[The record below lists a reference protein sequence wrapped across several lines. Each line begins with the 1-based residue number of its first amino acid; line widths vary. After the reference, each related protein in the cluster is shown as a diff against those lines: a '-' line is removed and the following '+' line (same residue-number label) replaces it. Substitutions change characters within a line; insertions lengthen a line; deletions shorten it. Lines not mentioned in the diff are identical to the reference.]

1 MTPQE
6 KQKVFELKKN
16 GMSKS
21 EIAKAM
27 SIAFSTI
34 SDIYDKYT
42 DDVLRID
49 ICPCCGNDFIVS
61 KHKEGRPSSFCSH
74 NCKVAYTK
82 RFKTRR
88 HVLCTCK
95 RCGKQFYKYTFTK
108 QKFCCYKCAMDYRY
122 GR

>member
-1 MTPQE
+1 MTTKE
-6 KQKVFELKKN
+6 KNKILKLSKEGKSVREISELLNLPKSTVGIIAAQKDSVIEYIACPNCGSDFPRIKK
-16 GMSKS
+16 
-21 EIAKAM
+21 
-27 SIAFSTI
+27 
-34 SDIYDKYT
+34 D
-42 DDVLRID
+42 
-49 ICPCCGNDFIVS
+49 
-61 KHKEGRPSSFCSH
+61 GRPSLFCSH
-74 NCKVAYTK
+74 DCKVAYTK